1 MANVLLVD
9 DDVASIA
16 LLKRNIEEYGH
27 KVNAVF
33 DAKSALESIR
43 RFKYDVL
50 VTDFNM
56 PEMNGIELTEE
67 VMKLEQ
73 DMIVILITAYGSV
86 KLVVEAIRKGAFDYL
101 AKPINKEELMLSIER
116 GLERISLLNE
126 NELLKKRL
134 QPENEEVQYLTSSPK
149 VKELVNEAKK
159 VAKTDST
166 ILITGANGTGKEV
179 LAKYIHANSNRNAKQ
194 FIVVNC
200 AAIPSLLLES
210 ELFGHIKG
218 AFTGAVKDHKG
229 YFEISNNGTIFL
241 DEIGELDPM
250 LQVKLL
256 RVIQEKEFSRVGDT
270 KIQTTDVRI
279 IAATNK
285 DLKKAINDGTFREDL
300 NYRLNV
306 FEFNLPELK
315 ERPED
320 IIFYFEIFVK
330 EIAAQNNKKDII
342 IDKEVKSIL
351 QKYSWPGNIRELK
364 NIAERVTVLC
374 ENNVIKKDLLPPS
387 IISSGQN
394 RKTETNDYNKRK
406 NEVIREFEI
415 DFITR
420 YLKINKGNVAATA
433 KAINFH
439 PVSLR
444 QKLSKLGINPNAF
457 KI

>member
-16 LLKRNIEEYGH
+16 LLKRNIEEFGH

-33 DAKSALESIR
+33 DAKSALENIR

-67 VMKLEQ
+67 VLKIEQ
-73 DMIVILITAYGSV
+73 DMVVILITAYGSV

-101 AKPINKEELMLSIER
+101 SKPINKEELMLSIER
-116 GLERISLLNE
+116 GLERVSLLNE
-126 NELLKKRL
+126 NEFLKKSL
-134 QPENEEVQYLTSSPK
+134 QSGNEDIEYLTANPK
-149 VKELVNEAKK
+149 VQDIVNEAKK

-179 LAKYIHANSNRNAKQ
+179 LAKYIHSNSNRKEKQ
-194 FIVVNC
+194 FVVVNC

-210 ELFGHIKG
+210 ELFGHTKG

-241 DEIGELDPM
+241 DEIGELDTM

-256 RVIQEKEFSRVGDT
+256 RVIQEREFSRVGDT
-270 KIQTTDVRI
+270 KIHTTDVRI

-285 DLKKAINDGTFREDL
+285 DLKKAITEGTFREDL
-300 NYRLNV
+300 YYRLNV
-306 FEFNLPELK
+306 FEFNLPELR

-320 IIFYFEIFVK
+320 INFYFEMFVK
-330 EIAAQNNKKDII
+330 EIAEKNNKKDVI

-374 ENNVIKKDLLPPS
+374 ENNIIKKDLLPS
-387 IISSGQN
+387 KIISLNQN
-394 RKTETNDYNKRK
+394 KKTETNDYNKRK
-406 NEVIREFEI
+406 QEIIREFEVN
-415 DFITR
+415 FLTR

>member
-1 MANVLLVD
+1 MANILLVD

-16 LLKRNIEEYGH
+16 LLKRYIEEFGH

-33 DAKSALESIR
+33 DAKSALESNR

-50 VTDFNM
+50 VTNFNM

-73 DMIVILITAYGSV
+73 DMIVILVTAYASI

-101 AKPINKEELMLSIER
+101 SKPVNKEELMLSIER
-116 GLERISLLNE
+116 GLERVSLLNE

-134 QPENEEVQYLTSSPK
+134 NSGDDEIQYCTSSVK
-149 VKELVNEAKK
+149 VKEIVDEARK
-159 VAKTDST
+159 VARTDST
-166 ILITGANGTGKEV
+166 VLITGANGTGKEV
-179 LAKYIHANSNRNAKQ
+179 LAKYIHANSNRKEKQ
-194 FIVVNC
+194 FVVVNC

-210 ELFGHIKG
+210 ELFGHTKG

-241 DEIGELDPM
+241 DEIGELDTM

-285 DLKKAINDGTFREDL
+285 DLKSAISAGTFREDL
-300 NYRLNV
+300 YYRLNV
-306 FEFNLPELK
+306 FEFNLPGLS

-320 IIFYFEIFVK
+320 IIFYFEMFVK
-330 EIAAQNNKKDII
+330 EIAEKNNKKDII
-342 IDKEVKSIL
+342 IDKEIKLIL
-351 QKYSWPGNIRELK
+351 QKYPWPGNIRELK

-374 ENNVIKKDLLPPS
+374 EKNIIKKDLLPPA
-387 IISSGQN
+387 IILSGQN
-394 RKTETNDYNKRK
+394 KKTETNDYNKRK
-406 NEVIREFEI
+406 SEVIREFEL
-415 DFITR
+415 DFLTR
-420 YLKINKGNVAATA
+420 FLKINNGNVAATA
-433 KAINFH
+433 KAIKFH

-444 QKLSKLGINPNAF
+444 QKLYKLGINPNAF
-457 KI
+457 KT